1 MSKKVALLLQISC
14 NLLRNYKKEMVK
26 VATKSFTTEMT
37 FDKKSVNSLIK
48 ALNNEKSPN
57 RKPVKNVEIINNPD
71 TIRKIFG
78 KK

>member
-1 MSKKVALLLQISC
+1 MTK
-14 NLLRNYKKEMVK
+14 M
-26 VATKSFTTEMT
+26 ATKSFTTEMT

-57 RKPVKNVEIINNPD
+57 RKPVKNVEVISDPD
-71 TIRKIFG
+71 IIRKVFG

>member
-1 MSKKVALLLQISC
+1 MSKKVALLLQISY

-71 TIRKIFG
+71 TIRKIFA

>member
-1 MSKKVALLLQISC
+1 MSKKVALLLQISY

>member
-1 MSKKVALLLQISC
+1 MKK
-14 NLLRNYKKEMVK
+14 M
-26 VATKSFTTEMT
+26 ATKSFTTEMT

-71 TIRKIFG
+71 TIRKILG
-78 KK
+78 KKQYVYRKCKNCLFARFIR

>member
-1 MSKKVALLLQISC
+1 MSKKVALLLQISY

-57 RKPVKNVEIINNPD
+57 RKPLKNVEIINNPD

>member
-1 MSKKVALLLQISC
+1 MSKKVALLLQISY

-26 VATKSFTTEMT
+26 VATKRFTTEMT

>member
-1 MSKKVALLLQISC
+1 MKK
-14 NLLRNYKKEMVK
+14 M
-26 VATKSFTTEMT
+26 ATKSFTTEMT

-57 RKPVKNVEIINNPD
+57 RKPVKNVEIISNPE
-71 TIRKIFG
+71 TIQKIFG

>member
-1 MSKKVALLLQISC
+1 MS
-14 NLLRNYKKEMVK
+14 
-26 VATKSFTTEMT
+26 TKSFTTEMT
-37 FDKKSVNSLIK
+37 FDKKFVNSLIK

>member
-1 MSKKVALLLQISC
+1 MSKKVALLLKISY

>member
-1 MSKKVALLLQISC
+1 MSKKVALLLKIIY

>member
-1 MSKKVALLLQISC
+1 MLQISY

>member
-1 MSKKVALLLQISC
+1 MLQISY

-26 VATKSFTTEMT
+26 VAKKSFTTEKT